1 MSSVRRPQSAVHSPS
16 FMLPDLKRSTMRNV
30 MLQGYNKSLTTSEKT
45 FSSFLGRR
53 LSHDTG
59 RLWIAVGV
67 TFPLE
72 KARRRHGTLLHYK
85 ATAILFA
92 VAPLPVLPSPPVT
105 DIFGLL
111 AIFVFH
117 KYKNQKAIFILDF
130 ISFNTVSR
138 IFIPLEYLCLV

>member
-1 MSSVRRPQSAVHSPS
+1 
-16 FMLPDLKRSTMRNV
+16 MLPDLKRSTLRNV
-30 MLQGYNKSLTTSEKT
+30 LLQGCNKSLTQMLTTSKKT
-45 FSSFLGRR
+45 FSSFLGKR

-111 AIFVFH
+111 AIFVFD
-117 KYKNQKAIFILDF
+117 KYKNQNPFSF
-130 ISFNTVSR
+130 WISSALKLFRAFSLHLNSFV
-138 IFIPLEYLCLV
+138 

>member
-1 MSSVRRPQSAVHSPS
+1 
-16 FMLPDLKRSTMRNV
+16 MLPDLKRPTLRNV
-30 MLQGYNKSLTTSEKT
+30 MLQGYNKSLITSEKT
-45 FSSFLGRR
+45 FSSFLGKR

-92 VAPLPVLPSPPVT
+92 ARHFRFYPPLPSQ
-105 DIFGLL
+105 IFL
-111 AIFVFH
+111 ACWQFLF
-117 KYKNQKAIFILDF
+117 FINTKIKKRF
-130 ISFNTVSR
+130 SFWISSALILFRAFSLHLNS
-138 IFIPLEYLCLV
+138 FL

>member
-1 MSSVRRPQSAVHSPS
+1 
-16 FMLPDLKRSTMRNV
+16 MLPDLKRSTLRNV
-30 MLQGYNKSLTTSEKT
+30 MLQGYNKSLTTSEKK
-45 FSSFLGRR
+45 FSSFLGKR

-92 VAPLPVLPSPPVT
+92 VSPFPVLLSPPVT

-111 AIFVFH
+111 TIFVFH
-117 KYKNQKAIFILDF
+117 KYKKPFSFWISSALILF
-130 ISFNTVSR
+130 RAFSLHLNSFV
-138 IFIPLEYLCLV
+138 

>member
-1 MSSVRRPQSAVHSPS
+1 
-16 FMLPDLKRSTMRNV
+16 MLPNLKLSTLRNV
-30 MLQGYNKSLTTSEKT
+30 MLQGYNKSLITSEKT
-45 FSSFLGRR
+45 FSSFLGKH

-59 RLWIAVGV
+59 RLWIAVGI

-92 VAPLPVLPSPPVT
+92 VAPLPVLLSPPVT

-117 KYKNQKAIFILDF
+117 KYKNQKTIFNLDF
-130 ISFNTVSR
+130 ISFNTVLH
-138 IFIPLEYLCLV
+138 IFITLE